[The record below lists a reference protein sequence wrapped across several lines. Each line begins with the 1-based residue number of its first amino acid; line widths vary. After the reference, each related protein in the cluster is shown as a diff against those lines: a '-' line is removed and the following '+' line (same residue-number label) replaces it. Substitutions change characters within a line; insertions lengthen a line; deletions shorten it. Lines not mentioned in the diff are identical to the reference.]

1 MKKLKKFLLTLT
13 LAACVAFAFTGCKD
27 DEPEEETPSTSQE
40 LTLNY
45 DNYRLDIFQSVTLK
59 LEGEYDGT
67 PTWTSDNPTVIS
79 VENGVVTALA
89 EGSAVITVK
98 IGDTTLTCNV
108 TVSETS
114 DVPMLVFDGIEEV
127 SVMKGDT
134 YELTPYVLY
143 KGVKYDD
150 AEFTYTVADTQ
161 IATVSG
167 ATLTANK
174 VGETKLY
181 VSANWRSF
189 VDSDYLKTSL
199 PLKVNEDV
207 LAKIDTES
215 ATLYMVQDDLVKY
228 GKTYSNHAQ
237 LQATVLKDGAAV
249 NAENI
254 VWRSSDESVLT
265 VDVDGVATAVSIGT
279 AEITVAYENGD
290 SVCTSMPLTVAVE
303 KPLVDITRFKPLL
316 VDCFLGNDLIAADD
330 DKITYDFSEMTD
342 GRAVTSITNVATG
355 ETVAYNAQTKAFT
368 DLEIGEGQWLIDNEL
383 FTVKANVICATKV
396 ISTAQEF
403 LNLQKYGN
411 LTQMEYKF
419 IYKTTGEEITALAQ
433 DYEGY
438 FVLANDIDITRAD
451 YGEAKY
457 LQAAYY
463 GMSYDDKAFAE
474 IAQVGFKGTF
484 NGLGYAVS
492 GVIVGEGGMFGN
504 ISGAGTVKNL
514 VVRDARIQ
522 RITWRTTGVI
532 ANSICGT
539 LDNVTVDV
547 DFENLSYDTDKSRT
561 AALAYHLHNA
571 TLKNVYVSARN
582 VSVGHPVLA
591 YWATGSANRVI
602 DCTVS
607 TKANPLVVA
616 GSTAPFEAFALAGV
630 KEPDVEQDVTVEDGA
645 WE

>member
-67 PTWTSDNPTVIS
+67 PTWISDNPTVIS

-161 IATVSG
+161 IATVNG

-174 VGETKLY
+174 VGETTLY

-265 VDVDGVATAVSIGT
+265 VDADGVATAVSIGT

-290 SVCTSMPLTVAVE
+290 SVCTSMPLTVSVE

-316 VDCFLGNDLIAADD
+316 VDCFLGNDLIGADD

-411 LTQMEYKF
+411 LTTKVYTYTYKN
-419 IYKTTGEEITALAQ
+419 EEEVVKAKN
-433 DYEGY
+433 YEGY
-438 FVLANDIDITRAD
+438 FVLANNINLTWSD
-451 YGEAKY
+451 YGEARY
-457 LQAAYY
+457 LQMEYVAI
-463 GMSYDDKAFAE
+463 GVDDNFFKQITE
-474 IAQVGFKGTF
+474 VGFSGTF
-484 NGLGYAVS
+484 NGLGYAID
-492 GVIVGEGGMFGN
+492 GIIAGEGGMFGN
-504 ISGAGTVKNL
+504 ISAAGTVKNL
-514 VVRDARIQ
+514 VVRNARIQ
-522 RITWRTTGVI
+522 KITWRTTGVI
-532 ANSICGT
+532 ANGICGT

-591 YWATGSANRVI
+591 YWATGKANRVI

-607 TKANPLVVA
+607 TKSNPLVAA
-616 GSTAPFEAFALAGV
+616 GSTTPFETFALAGV

>member
-1 MKKLKKFLLTLT
+1 VKKLKKFLLTLT

-67 PTWTSDNPTVIS
+67 PTWISDNPTVIS

-161 IATVSG
+161 IATVNG

-174 VGETKLY
+174 VGETTLY

-265 VDVDGVATAVSIGT
+265 VDADGVATAVSIGT

-290 SVCTSMPLTVAVE
+290 SVCTSMPLTVSVE

-316 VDCFLGNDLIAADD
+316 VDCFLGNDLIGADD

-411 LTQMEYKF
+411 LTTKVYTYTYKN
-419 IYKTTGEEITALAQ
+419 EEEVVKAKN
-433 DYEGY
+433 YEGY
-438 FVLANDIDITRAD
+438 FVLANNINLTWSD
-451 YGEAKY
+451 YGEARY
-457 LQAAYY
+457 LQMEYVAI
-463 GMSYDDKAFAE
+463 GVDDNFFKQITE
-474 IAQVGFKGTF
+474 VGFSGTF
-484 NGLGYAVS
+484 NGLGYAID
-492 GVIVGEGGMFGN
+492 GIIAGEGGMFGN
-504 ISGAGTVKNL
+504 ISAAGTVKNL
-514 VVRDARIQ
+514 VVRNARIQ
-522 RITWRTTGVI
+522 KITWRTTGVI
-532 ANSICGT
+532 ANGICGT

-591 YWATGSANRVI
+591 YWATGKANRVI

-607 TKANPLVVA
+607 TKSNPLVAA
-616 GSTAPFEAFALAGV
+616 GSTTPFETFALAGV

>member
-1 MKKLKKFLLTLT
+1 MKTIKRLLLILSLTLCG
-13 LAACVAFAFTGCKD
+13 LLVFVGCKKD
-27 DEPEEETPSTSQE
+27 DETEEPTTSQE

-45 DNYRLDIFQSVTLK
+45 DNYRLEIFQSVTLK
-59 LEGEYDGT
+59 IDGEYDGT

-89 EGSAVITVK
+89 EGSATITAK

-108 TVSETS
+108 TVAATA
-114 DVPMLVFDGIEEV
+114 DVPMLVFDGFEEI
-127 SVMKGDT
+127 SVMTGDT

-143 KGVKYDD
+143 KGEKYYD
-150 AEFTYTVADTQ
+150 AEFTYVVEDTQ

-167 ATLTANK
+167 ATLTAQK
-174 VGETKLY
+174 VGQTVLY
-181 VSANWRSF
+181 VSANWRSY
-189 VDSDYLKTSL
+189 VDNDLLKTSL
-199 PLKVNEDV
+199 PLKVNDDV
-207 LAKIDTES
+207 LAKIETAS
-215 ATLYMVQDDLVKY
+215 ADLYMVQTDLVKY
-228 GKTYSNHAQ
+228 GKTYANHAQ

-249 NAENI
+249 DAEYI
-254 VWRSSDESVLT
+254 VWRSSDESVVT
-265 VDVDGVATAVSIGT
+265 VDADGVARAVSIGK

-290 SVCTSMPLTVAVE
+290 SVCTSMPLTVTVE

-316 VDCFLGNDLIAADD
+316 IDCFTGNDLIAADD
-330 DKITYDFSEMTD
+330 EVISYDFSEMTD
-342 GRAVTSITNVATG
+342 GRAVTSITDVNTG
-355 ETVAYNAQTKAFT
+355 AAVAYNAQTKAFT
-368 DLEIGEGQWLIDNEL
+368 DVAIGESQWLVDNDL
-383 FTVKANVICATKV
+383 FTIKTNVICATKV

-411 LTQMEYKF
+411 LTAKDYTYTYK
-419 IYKTTGEEITALAQ
+419 GQEEVVNAKN
-433 DYEGY
+433 YEGY

-457 LQAAYY
+457 LQMEYVAI
-463 GMSYDDKAFAE
+463 GVDENFFKQITE
-474 IAQVGFKGTF
+474 VGFSGTF
-484 NGLGYAVS
+484 NGLGYAIS
-492 GVIVGEGGMFGN
+492 GVIAGEGGMFGN
-504 ISGAGTVKNL
+504 ISAAGTVKNL

-532 ANSICGT
+532 ANGICGT

-561 AALAYHLHNA
+561 AALAYHLHNV

-582 VSVGHPVLA
+582 LSENHPVLA
-591 YWATGSANRVI
+591 YWATGKANRVN

-616 GSTAPFEAFALAGV
+616 GSTAPFEAFALAGNV
-630 KEPDVEQDVTVEDGA
+630 NVPEQDVTVGDTE